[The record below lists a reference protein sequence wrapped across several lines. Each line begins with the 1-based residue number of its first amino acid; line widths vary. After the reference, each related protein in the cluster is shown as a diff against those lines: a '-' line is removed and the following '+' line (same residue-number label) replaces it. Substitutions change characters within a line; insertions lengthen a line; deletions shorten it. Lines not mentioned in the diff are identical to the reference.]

1 MSNDV
6 MFLQWLGFFCFVALV
21 FVSIYAAMRFFGVT
35 RKAFLKNLALS
46 FIIIAVSKFV
56 YGQAEHF
63 GLAWLWFSN
72 KWVFHILFGVVF
84 GLILGL
90 ICLGAKRLG
99 FRLSFFAKD

>member
-1 MSNDV
+1 MSNDL
-6 MFLQWLGFFCFVALV
+6 MFLQWLALFCPLV
-21 FVSIYAAMRFFGVT
+21 LAFVSIYAAMRFFGVT

>member
-1 MSNDV
+1 MPNDLV
-6 MFLQWLGFFCFVALV
+6 FLLWLGFFCFVALV

-63 GLAWLWFSN
+63 GLAQVWFSN
-72 KWVFHILFGVVF
+72 KLVFHILFGVVF